1 MKLLDLI
8 REKLEERKIYKEA
21 LEDFHAD
28 DFSDEDQQNG
38 VEIPVW

>member
-21 LEDFHAD
+21 LKEFHEE
-28 DFSDEDQQNG
+28 DFSDE
-38 VEIPVW
+38 E